1 MILLYTVW
9 LVRTTVGSIVTGYA
23 RSGAFIHALSAVTVS
38 SQRWPCPAVSVY
50 ATSEDAAPEA
60 SYIYPFGST
69 SATSPV
75 LSAVSFTLPSDSSV
89 GVSPFSFSSKV

>member
-1 MILLYTVW
+1 MLLYTVW

-75 LSAVSFTLPSDSSV
+75 FVLVSRT
-89 GVSPFSFSSKV
+89 SPFSSNIGSISLSFSSKV